1 MNGTKTSL
9 ENQKIVG
16 NNQINLPCQKNEML
30 RAFQVHT
37 HNKSTYPEKPQV
49 ISYFF
54 SCPLFLTAP

>member
-9 ENQKIVG
+9 ENQKNVG

-37 HNKSTYPEKPQV
+37 HNKSTYPEKP
-49 ISYFF
+49 
-54 SCPLFLTAP
+54 